1 MDLNRIPDGG
11 RPLIQ
16 GYGDRG
22 FRISGERIDGA
33 VLVLPEGFEPLGID
47 SFEDIGAAQVQ
58 RLTELDETPDILLI
72 GSGAGP
78 LTLPGS
84 VRGALTKAGIAVE
97 VMGTGAACRTY
108 NVLVGEG
115 RHVAAILVPVD

>member
-1 MDLNRIPDGG
+1 MDLNRVPDGG
-11 RPLIQ
+11 RSLIQ
-16 GYGDRG
+16 GYGDHG
-22 FRISGERIDGA
+22 FRISGERVNGA
-33 VLVLPEGFEPLGID
+33 VLVLPKGFEPLGID
-47 SFEDIGAAQVQ
+47 TFEDIGAPQVQ
-58 RLTELDETPDILLI
+58 RLTELEDRPDVLLI

-115 RHVAAILVPVD
+115 RHVAAMLVPVD